1 MGHSLKVNVM
11 KKLLCVLFLC
21 PLLAC
26 ACDDDNDACEDID
39 NAAVRLQCIEK
50 RDGIASPTP
59 IPVPV
64 ARTYTVEY
72 RVLGSARRANIVYA
86 NTIHGST
93 ELTTG
98 LPWFADFRT
107 NRDRVFVSL
116 YAKSG
121 GDGVVRVQIL
131 VDGVLFREA
140 STDGFF
146 GSEIEISGTFLHP
159 DTMSIASQ
167 SNVTN

>member
-1 MGHSLKVNVM
+1 M
-11 KKLLCVLFLC
+11 KKLLLVLLLVC
-21 PLLAC
+21 PAC
-26 ACDDDNDACEDID
+26 ACDDDNDACEDIE

-50 RDGIASPTP
+50 RDGLTTPTP

-64 ARTYTVEY
+64 ARFYTVEY
-72 RVLGSARRANIVYA
+72 RVIGTARRANIVYT

-98 LPWFADFRT
+98 LPWFADFKT

-121 GDGVVRVQIL
+121 GDGTVRVQIL
-131 VDGVLFREA
+131 VDGILFREA

-146 GSEIEISGTFLHP
+146 GSEVEISGTFLHP
-159 DTMSIASQ
+159 DTLSIASQ
-167 SNVTN
+167 SNVAK